1 MLPTLFLS
9 RLRTHLWQ
17 ERAALSRSE
26 DLAIRVG
33 RYVFSL
39 VRDLFDGQLSMRAM
53 SLVYTTLLSLV
64 PFLAL
69 GFSVLK
75 ALGVHNTLEP
85 VLFEFLRPLG
95 PQAADITGSIIGF
108 VEKIQ
113 VGLLGSVGVALLFY
127 TAISLIQ
134 KVESSFNYIWRI
146 ERPRPFAQRVG
157 EYLSVLMVGPVM
169 VFLAIG
175 ATASVLNSGVVSQIK
190 NIEPFGFALYGVT
203 RLIPYAM
210 IVGMFT
216 FLYAYM
222 PNTRVSLRAA
232 SIAGLTSGVLWQ
244 SASIAFGS
252 VVAGTTN
259 YDAIYSSFA
268 VVILLLIWL
277 YVGWL
282 ILLIGCQLAFYI
294 QHPAH
299 MKPDRVLP
307 LASGRHSEYLAL
319 MIMGTTGRRFIEG
332 KPGMAQEDLARE
344 LGAAPEHV
352 ARAVDTLITRGF
364 LTEAGRLRTLLIPAR
379 DLESA
384 TLGELWRAIRAGNSE
399 LRPLGRL
406 GHEIVELIDEAERG
420 FVEAQGRTT
429 LREWLNKPA
438 AEVDQAASA
447 IPASLSSDR
456 T

>member
-1 MLPTLFLS
+1 MLPTNFLS
-9 RLRTHLWQ
+9 RLRAHLWQ

-26 DLAIRVG
+26 DQLIRVG

-39 VRDLFDGQLSMRAM
+39 ARDLFDGQISMRAM

-85 VLFEFLRPLG
+85 VLVEFLRPLG
-95 PQAADITGSIIGF
+95 PQASDITGNVIGF

-146 ERPRPFAQRVG
+146 ERPRPFVQRVG

-169 VFLAIG
+169 VFAALG
-175 ATASVLNSGVVSQIK
+175 VTASVLNSGLVTQIK
-190 NIEPFGFALYGVT
+190 GIEPFGFALYGIT

-222 PNTRVSLRAA
+222 PNTKVNLRAA
-232 SIAGLTSGVLWQ
+232 AIAGLTAGVMWQ
-244 SASIAFGS
+244 TASIAFAS
-252 VVAGTTN
+252 FVAGTTN
-259 YDAIYSSFA
+259 YDAIYSGFA

-282 ILLIGCQLAFYI
+282 ILLIGCQLAFYV

-299 MKPDRVLP
+299 MKPDRAVP
-307 LASGRHSEYLAL
+307 LAPGRHSEYLAL
-319 MIMGTTGRRFIEG
+319 MVMGTTGRRFLEG
-332 KPGMAQEDLARE
+332 KPAMAQEDLARE

-352 ARAVDTLITRGF
+352 ARAVDTLIARGF
-364 LTEAGRLRTLLIPAR
+364 LIESGRQRTQLIPAR

-384 TLGELWRAIRAGNSE
+384 TVGDLWRAVRAGQSD
-399 LRPLGRL
+399 LRPHGAM
-406 GHEIVELIDEAERG
+406 GQEIAGFIDQAERD
-420 FVEAQGRTT
+420 FSQGPGRMS
-429 LREWLNKPA
+429 LRDWLRSA
-438 AEVDQAASA
+438 DASA
-447 IPASLSSDR
+447 PPPP
-456 T
+456 